1 MLRRVGRSILIALF
15 VIVLAIQLVPVNRTN
30 PPFDPAATLERSVT
44 VPANVKAILDRSC
57 KDCHSNETRWP
68 GYSYVAPMSWLL
80 VHDVNEARENLN
92 FSEWGT
98 HDAEAQ
104 NDSLIELCRKVR
116 RGQMPLKRYAWIHPS
131 ARLTAEDVEALCEWT
146 AEMRR
151 TLRGN

>member
-1 MLRRVGRSILIALF
+1 MLRRAGRSILIALF
-15 VIVLAIQLVPVNRTN
+15 VILLAIQLVPVQRTN
-30 PPFDPAATLERSVT
+30 PPFDPAATLERSAT

-68 GYSYVAPMSWLL
+68 GYGYVAPMSWLL
-80 VHDVNEARENLN
+80 VHDVNKARENLN

-98 HDAEAQ
+98 QDADAK
-104 NDSLIELCRKVR
+104 NDSLIEICRKVR
-116 RGQMPLKRYAWIHPS
+116 RGLMPLKRYAWIHPS

-151 TLRGN
+151 TPRGN